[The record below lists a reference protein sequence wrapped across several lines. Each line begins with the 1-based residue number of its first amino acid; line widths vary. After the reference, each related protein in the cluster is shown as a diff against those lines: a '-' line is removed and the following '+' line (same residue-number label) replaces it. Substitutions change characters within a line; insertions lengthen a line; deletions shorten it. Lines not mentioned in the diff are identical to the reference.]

1 MEVAVASAGKALP
14 SLSQLNS
21 IDGAGKWFWGF
32 LKTELA
38 PYPGRAWVVGRVTI
52 SATLVMLVIM
62 TFQIPNGF
70 LGAIFTLFLSRENPT
85 ATFVAGL
92 KAIAAFMLAT
102 VYTLIGAAMFVADPL
117 THFLAVGVSLF
128 VSFFLISITNDYGT
142 AVAFGFTIAGAIP
155 LWDRNTL
162 NINDRVSSTL
172 WLGGVVAI
180 GIVISIIV
188 EYVFRRVHPATDL
201 TEGIGSRLH
210 TVEKVLRSAAAEQPL
225 DSALAKSLSL
235 YSSVGT
241 SRLRRLIL
249 RSPYGLHYKAQLGTA
264 VALLGQ
270 LVDVAFNFQRSLE
283 ERAKTAGTED
293 LASHIDAADLAS
305 HIDAADKARC
315 RRLADAIDQLG
326 KALAEK
332 RIAEKI
338 QLSAQPEPSQLPFL
352 SAMERIVALMP
363 DAFSGSSTVQE
374 LATAPLDEEQ
384 PTRFFAR
391 DAFSNP
397 AHVQFAVR
405 GTMAAMATYI
415 IYTAIDWPGLSTSI
429 ATCIITALST
439 IGSSRQKQFLRLGGV
454 IVGGIIIG
462 FGAQMF
468 VLPYLDSITGFTLLF
483 MFVTALSSWIA
494 TSSPRLSYLGVQL
507 ALAFYLINLQE
518 FTIQTS
524 LSIARDRVFGVLLG
538 LMSMWLIYDRL
549 WQKNALDEMQRL
561 FAHNLEMFAELT
573 EQLLEKDQIKAIR
586 RIRQLRDQLNAGFS
600 AVTAQADA
608 ILFEFGPSRQ
618 RKLEIR
624 EDFRRWQPSIR
635 TLLQVQITS
644 VQYLVNRPLSNFPQP
659 IAQAGVAFEQDV
671 AQVMHAMASE
681 ASGKPVAGVPDI
693 NMSATQF
700 QEAIHKYYQDAGTP
714 VPTQASDILGL
725 AESLANIIAPLYEDI
740 RDTFA
745 AHNYGTGSHIQLAH
759 GPA

>member
-1 MEVAVASAGKALP
+1 MEVAVASASKALP
-14 SLSQLNS
+14 SVSRMNS
-21 IDGAGKWFWGF
+21 IDEARKWFWNF

-52 SATLVMLVIM
+52 AATLVMLVVM
-62 TFQIPNGF
+62 TFQIPTGF
-70 LGAIFTLFLSRENPT
+70 LGAIFVLFISRENPT
-85 ATFVAGL
+85 ATFVSGL

-102 VYTLIGAAMFVADPL
+102 LYTLIGVAMFVADPL
-117 THFLAVGVSLF
+117 THFLGVGVSLF

-162 NINDRVSSTL
+162 NINDRVSDTL

-180 GIVISIIV
+180 GVVIAIVV
-188 EYVFRRVHPATDL
+188 EYVFRRVHPALDL
-201 TEGIGSRLH
+201 TEGVESRLH
-210 TVEKVLRSAAAEQPL
+210 TVEMVLRSAAAGRSL
-225 DSALAKSLSL
+225 DGASIKSLTL

-241 SRLRRLIL
+241 SRLRRLII
-249 RSPYGLHYKAQLGTA
+249 RSQYGLHYKAQIGAA

-270 LVDVAFNFQRSLE
+270 LVDVAANFQRSLE
-283 ERAKTAGTED
+283 ERAKTAG
-293 LASHIDAADLAS
+293 AGDLAS

-315 RRLADAIDQLG
+315 QRLADAIDQLG

-332 RIAEKI
+332 RVAERF
-338 QLSAQPEPSQLPFL
+338 QQPAQPESSQLPFL
-352 SAMERIVALMP
+352 SVMERIVGLMP
-363 DAFSGSSTVQE
+363 DAFAGSSTIKE

-462 FGAQMF
+462 FGAQIF
-468 VLPYLDSITGFTLLF
+468 VLPYLDSIAGFTLLF
-483 MFVTALSSWIA
+483 MAVTALSSWIA

-538 LMSMWLIYDRL
+538 LMSMWLLYDRL

-561 FAHNLEMFAELT
+561 FARNLEMFAELT
-573 EQLLEKDQIKAIR
+573 EQLLEKDQVKAIR
-586 RIRQLRDQLNAGFS
+586 RIRQLRDQLNAGFP
-600 AVTAQADA
+600 AVSTQADA

-618 RKLEIR
+618 RKLQIR
-624 EDFRRWQPSIR
+624 EDLRRWQPTIR

-644 VQYLVNRPLSNFPQP
+644 VQYLVNKPLSNLPEP

-693 NMSATQF
+693 SLSAAQF

-714 VPTQASDILGL
+714 VPTQASDVLGL
-725 AESLANIIAPLYEDI
+725 AESLASIIGPLYEDI

-745 AHNYGTGSHIQLAH
+745 GHNFGTGNHTQLAH
-759 GPA
+759 GQA

>member
-1 MEVAVASAGKALP
+1 MTYDGIVDSVGYGVRPDSTLVGTFSSTRITGCAAVLELGASGNTLPGARPHQCARDGAFPFERVSSGCHSWMEVAVASAGKALP
-14 SLSQLNS
+14 SGSHLNS
-21 IDGAGKWFWGF
+21 VDDAGKWFWGF

-102 VYTLIGAAMFVADPL
+102 IYTLIGAAMFVDDPL

-155 LWDRNTL
+155 LWDRNTV
-162 NINDRVSSTL
+162 NINDRVSNTL

-188 EYVFRRVHPATDL
+188 EFVFRRVHPATDL
-201 TEGIGSRLH
+201 TEGIESRLH
-210 TVEKVLRSAAAEQPL
+210 TVEKVLRCAAAKQPL
-225 DSALAKSLSL
+225 DSASVKSLSL
-235 YSSVGT
+235 YSNVGT
-241 SRLRRLIL
+241 SRLRRLIV
-249 RSPYGLHYKAQLGTA
+249 RSQYSQHFKARLGTA
-264 VALLGQ
+264 VALFGR
-270 LVDVAFNFQRSLE
+270 LVDVAANFQRSLE
-283 ERAKTAGTED
+283 ERAKKAGTED
-293 LASHIDAADLAS
+293 LTLHIDP
-305 HIDAADKARC
+305 ADKARC
-315 RRLADAIDQLG
+315 RRVADAIDQLG

-332 RIAEKI
+332 RLPDRI
-338 QLSAQPEPSQLPFL
+338 QRPAQPEPSQLPFL
-352 SAMERIVALMP
+352 SAMEKIVALMP
-363 DAFSGSSTVQE
+363 DAFSGSSTIQE

-384 PTRFFAR
+384 PTHFFAP

-397 AHVQFAVR
+397 AHVQFALR
-405 GTMAAMATYI
+405 GTMAAMVTYI

-462 FGAQMF
+462 FGAQIF
-468 VLPYLDSITGFTLLF
+468 VLPYLDSIAGFTLLF
-483 MFVTALSSWIA
+483 MAVTALSSWIA
-494 TSSPRLSYLGVQL
+494 TASPRLSYLGVLL

-561 FAHNLEMFAELT
+561 FARNLEMFAEST
-573 EQLLEKDQIKAIR
+573 EQLLEKDQTKAIR
-586 RIRQLRDQLNAGFS
+586 RIRQLRDQLNAGFP
-600 AVTAQADA
+600 AVSTQADA
-608 ILFEFGPSRQ
+608 VLFEFGPSRQ
-618 RKLEIR
+618 RKLQIR
-624 EDFRRWQPSIR
+624 EDVRRWQPSIR

-644 VQYLVNRPLSNFPQP
+644 VQYLVNRPLSICPRLSP
-659 IAQAGVAFEQDV
+659 RP
-671 AQVMHAMASE
+671 
-681 ASGKPVAGVPDI
+681 ASGSKRTLP
-693 NMSATQF
+693 
-700 QEAIHKYYQDAGTP
+700 
-714 VPTQASDILGL
+714 
-725 AESLANIIAPLYEDI
+725 
-740 RDTFA
+740 R
-745 AHNYGTGSHIQLAH
+745 
-759 GPA
+759 

>member
-1 MEVAVASAGKALP
+1 V
-14 SLSQLNS
+14 NS
-21 IDGAGKWFWGF
+21 IDDAGKWFWGF

-52 SATLVMLVIM
+52 AATLVMLVIM
-62 TFQIPNGF
+62 TFQIPSGF
-70 LGAIFTLFLSRENPT
+70 LGAIFVLFLSRENPT
-85 ATFVAGL
+85 ATFVSGL

-102 VYTLIGAAMFVADPL
+102 LYTLIGAAMFVADPL
-117 THFLAVGVSLF
+117 THFLAVGVSLL
-128 VSFFLISITNDYGT
+128 VSFFLISIANDYGT

-162 NINDRVSSTL
+162 NINDRVSNTL

-180 GIVISIIV
+180 GIVITVAV

-201 TEGIGSRLH
+201 TEGIEHRLQ
-210 TVEKVLRSAAAEQPL
+210 TVETVLRCAAAEKPL
-225 DSALAKSLSL
+225 DGASVKSLSL

-241 SRLRRLIL
+241 ARLRRLIL
-249 RSPYGLHYKAQLGTA
+249 RSQYGQHFKSQLGTA

-270 LVDVAFNFQRSLE
+270 LVDVAFNFQRALE

-293 LASHIDAADLAS
+293 PAS
-305 HIDAADKARC
+305 HIDAADKERC

-332 RIAEKI
+332 RIAEKM

-363 DAFSGSSTVQE
+363 DAFSGSSTMKE

-384 PTRFFAR
+384 PTQFFAR

-405 GTMAAMATYI
+405 GTMAAMATYV
-415 IYTAIDWPGLSTSI
+415 IYTAIDWPGLSTCI

-462 FGAQMF
+462 FGSQMF
-468 VLPYLDSITGFTLLF
+468 VLPYLDSIAGFTLLF

-561 FAHNLEMFAELT
+561 FARNLEMFAELT
-573 EQLLEKDQIKAIR
+573 EQLLEKDQIKAIK
-586 RIRQLRDQLNAGFS
+586 RIRQLRDQLNAGFQ
-600 AVTAQADA
+600 AVSTQADA
-608 ILFEFGPSRQ
+608 VLFEFGPSRE
-618 RKLEIR
+618 RKLQVR
-624 EDFRRWQPSIR
+624 EDVRRWQPSIR

-644 VQYLVNRPLSNFPQP
+644 VQYLVNRPLSNLPQP
-659 IAQAGVAFEQDV
+659 VAQAGVEFEQDV
-671 AQVMHAMASE
+671 ARVMHAMASE
-681 ASGKPVAGVPDI
+681 ASGKPVAGAPDI
-693 NMSATQF
+693 NVSATQF
-700 QEAIHKYYQDAGTP
+700 QEAIHKYYQAAGTP
-714 VPTQASDILGL
+714 VPSQASDVLGL
-725 AESLANIIAPLYEDI
+725 AESLATIIGPLYEDI

-745 AHNYGTGSHIQLAH
+745 AQNYGIGNHTQLVHRQA
-759 GPA
+759 

>member
-1 MEVAVASAGKALP
+1 M
-14 SLSQLNS
+14 
-21 IDGAGKWFWGF
+21 
-32 LKTELA
+32 
-38 PYPGRAWVVGRVTI
+38 GRVTI
-52 SATLVMLVIM
+52 AATLVMLVVM
-62 TFQIPNGF
+62 TFQIPSGF
-70 LGAIFTLFLSRENPT
+70 LGAIFVLFISRENPT
-85 ATFVAGL
+85 ATFVSGL

-102 VYTLIGAAMFVADPL
+102 LYTLIGAAMFVADPL
-117 THFLAVGVSLF
+117 THFLGVGVSLF

-162 NINDRVSSTL
+162 NINDRVSNTL

-180 GIVISIIV
+180 GVVIAIVV
-188 EYVFRRVHPATDL
+188 EYVFRRVHPALDL
-201 TEGIGSRLH
+201 TEGIESRLH
-210 TVEKVLRSAAAEQPL
+210 TVETVLRNAAAEQPL
-225 DSALAKSLSL
+225 DSASIKSLTL

-241 SRLRRLIL
+241 ARLRRLIL
-249 RSPYGLHYKAQLGTA
+249 RSQYSPISKPNWAPRLRCWGSWWTSPPISNELSKSARRRGT
-264 VALLGQ
+264 G
-270 LVDVAFNFQRSLE
+270 DP
-283 ERAKTAGTED
+283 
-293 LASHIDAADLAS
+293 AA

-315 RRLADAIDQLG
+315 QRLADAIDQIG
-326 KALAEK
+326 EALAEK
-332 RIAEKI
+332 RLPERV
-338 QLSAQPEPSQLPFL
+338 QRPAQPEPSQLPFL

-363 DAFSGSSTVQE
+363 DAFSGSSTIHE

-384 PTRFFAR
+384 PTHYFAR

-462 FGAQMF
+462 FGAQIF
-468 VLPYLDSITGFTLLF
+468 VLPYLDSIAGFTLLF
-483 MFVTALSSWIA
+483 MAVTALSSWIA
-494 TSSPRLSYLGVQL
+494 TASPRLSYLGVQL

-561 FAHNLEMFAELT
+561 FARNLDMFAELT

-586 RIRQLRDQLNAGFS
+586 RIRQLRDQLNAGFP
-600 AVTAQADA
+600 AVSTQADA
-608 ILFEFGPSRQ
+608 VLFEFGPSRQ
-618 RKLEIR
+618 RKLQIR
-624 EDFRRWQPSIR
+624 EDLRRWQPSIR

-644 VQYLVNRPLSNFPQP
+644 VQYLVNKPLSNLPEP
-659 IAQAGVAFEQDV
+659 IAQAGVAFEKDV

-681 ASGKPVAGVPDI
+681 ASGKPVTGVPDI
-693 NMSATQF
+693 SISAAQF
-700 QEAIHKYYQDAGTP
+700 QEAIHKYYQDAGIP
-714 VPTQASDILGL
+714 VPTQASDVLGL
-725 AESLANIIAPLYEDI
+725 AESLATIIAPLYEDI
-740 RDTFA
+740 RNTFA

-759 GPA
+759 GEA

>member
-1 MEVAVASAGKALP
+1 MEIAVASVGKSLP
-14 SLSQLNS
+14 SVAHLNS
-21 IDGAGKWFWGF
+21 IDDAGKWFWGF
-32 LKTELA
+32 LKTELS
-38 PYPGRAWVVGRVTI
+38 PYPGRAWVVARVTI
-52 SATLVMLVIM
+52 AATLVMLVVM

-85 ATFVAGL
+85 ATLVAGF

-102 VYTLIGAAMFVADPL
+102 AYTLMGAAMFVADPL
-117 THFLAVGVSLF
+117 THFLGVGVSLF
-128 VSFFLISITNDYGT
+128 VSFFLISVTNDYGT

-180 GIVISIIV
+180 GIVVTIVV
-188 EYVFRRVHPATDL
+188 EYVFRRVHPVTDL
-201 TEGIGSRLH
+201 TEGIESRLH
-210 TVEKVLRSAAAEQPL
+210 TVETILRSAAAEQPL
-225 DSALAKSLSL
+225 DTPSVKSLSL

-241 SRLRRLIL
+241 ARLRRLIL
-249 RSPYGLHYKAQLGTA
+249 RSQYSLHFKSQLGTA

-270 LVDVAFNFQRSLE
+270 LVDVAANFQRSLE
-283 ERAKTAGTED
+283 DRARATGTD
-293 LASHIDAADLAS
+293 NLASP
-305 HIDAADKARC
+305 IDAADKARC
-315 RRLADAIDQLG
+315 RRLADAIEELG
-326 KALAEK
+326 KALAVK
-332 RIAEKI
+332 RMPERI
-338 QLSAQPEPSQLPFL
+338 QLPAQPEPSQLPFL

-363 DAFSGSSTVQE
+363 DAFSGSSNIHE

-384 PTRFFAR
+384 PTHFFAR

-405 GTMAAMATYI
+405 GTLAAMATYI
-415 IYTAIDWPGLSTSI
+415 IYTAIDWPGLSTCI

-454 IVGGIIIG
+454 IVGGVIIG
-462 FGAQMF
+462 FGAQIF
-468 VLPYLDSITGFTLLF
+468 VLPYLDSIAGFTLLF

-494 TSSPRLSYLGVQL
+494 TASPRLSYLGVQL

-549 WQKNALDEMQRL
+549 WQKDALEEMQRL
-561 FAHNLEMFAELT
+561 FARALEMFAELT
-573 EQLLEKDQIKAIR
+573 EQLLEKDQVKAVR
-586 RIRQLRDQLNAGFS
+586 RIRQLRDQLNASFP

-608 ILFEFGPSRQ
+608 VLFEFGPSRQ
-618 RKLEIR
+618 RKLQIR
-624 EDFRRWQPSIR
+624 DDVRRWLPSIR

-644 VQYLVNRPLSNFPQP
+644 VQYLVNRPLSDLPQP
-659 IAQAGVAFEQDV
+659 IAQSGVAFEQDV
-671 AQVMHAMASE
+671 AEVMHAMASE

-693 NMSATQF
+693 SVSAAQF
-700 QEAIHKYYQDAGTP
+700 QEAIHKYYQDAGIP
-714 VPTQASDILGL
+714 VPTQASDVLGL
-725 AESLANIIAPLYEDI
+725 AESLATIIGPLYEDI

-745 AHNYGTGSHIQLAH
+745 AHNFGAGHHTQLVH
-759 GPA
+759 GQA

>member
-1 MEVAVASAGKALP
+1 MASSGKALP
-14 SLSQLNS
+14 SVSHLNS
-21 IDGAGKWFWGF
+21 IDDAGKWFWGF

-52 SATLVMLVIM
+52 AATLVMLVVM
-62 TFQIPNGF
+62 TFQIPTGF
-70 LGAIFTLFLSRENPT
+70 LGAIFVLFISRENPT
-85 ATFVAGL
+85 ATFVSGL

-102 VYTLIGAAMFVADPL
+102 LYTLIGAAMFVADPL
-117 THFLAVGVSLF
+117 THFLGVGVSLF

-162 NINDRVSSTL
+162 NINDRVSDTL

-180 GIVISIIV
+180 GVVIAIVV
-188 EYVFRRVHPATDL
+188 EYVFRRVHPALDL
-201 TEGIGSRLH
+201 TEGIESRLH
-210 TVEKVLRSAAAEQPL
+210 TVEMVLRRAAAEQPL
-225 DSALAKSLSL
+225 DSASIKSLTL

-241 SRLRRLIL
+241 SRLRRLII
-249 RSPYGLHYKAQLGTA
+249 RSQYGLHFKAQIGTA

-270 LVDVAFNFQRSLE
+270 LVDVAANFQRSLE
-283 ERAKTAGTED
+283 ERAKTAG
-293 LASHIDAADLAS
+293 AGDLAS

-315 RRLADAIDQLG
+315 QRLADAIDQLG

-332 RIAEKI
+332 RVAERF
-338 QLSAQPEPSQLPFL
+338 QQPAQPESSQLPFL
-352 SAMERIVALMP
+352 SVMERIVGLMP
-363 DAFSGSSTVQE
+363 DAFAGSSTIKE

-462 FGAQMF
+462 FGAQIF
-468 VLPYLDSITGFTLLF
+468 VLPYLDSIAGFTLLF
-483 MFVTALSSWIA
+483 MAVTALSSWIA

-538 LMSMWLIYDRL
+538 LMSMWLLYDRL

-561 FAHNLEMFAELT
+561 FARNLEMFAELT
-573 EQLLEKDQIKAIR
+573 EQLLVKDQIKAIR
-586 RIRQLRDQLNAGFS
+586 RIRQLRDQLNAGFP
-600 AVTAQADA
+600 AVSTQADA
-608 ILFEFGPSRQ
+608 VLFEFGPSRQ
-618 RKLEIR
+618 RQLQIR

-635 TLLQVQITS
+635 TLLQVQIAS
-644 VQYLVNRPLSNFPQP
+644 IQYLVNKPLNNLPEP

-693 NMSATQF
+693 SLSAAQF
-700 QEAIHKYYQDAGTP
+700 QEAIHKYYQDTGTP
-714 VPTQASDILGL
+714 VPTQASDVLGL
-725 AESLANIIAPLYEDI
+725 AESLASIIAPLYEDI

-745 AHNYGTGSHIQLAH
+745 GHNFGTGNHTQLVH
-759 GPA
+759 GQA